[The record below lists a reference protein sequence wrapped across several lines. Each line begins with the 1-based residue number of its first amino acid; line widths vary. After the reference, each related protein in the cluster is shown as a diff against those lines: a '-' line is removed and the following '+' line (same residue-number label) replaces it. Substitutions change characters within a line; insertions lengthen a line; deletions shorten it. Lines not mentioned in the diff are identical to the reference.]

1 MNLQLT
7 HQQTSQ
13 PTYFHVDINS
23 YFATLLQQKYPE
35 LRGKPLGVV
44 KDKGRTCLI
53 ATSKEAKKFGIK
65 TGSMLKEARQLYPN
79 IIVQPA
85 EFDYYLE
92 ATRKLKQIFL
102 NIVPDVYIYSLDEAF
117 LNVGEC
123 QKYLYPNF
131 YQLAKSIQS
140 SIYDELGEW
149 VTCNIGIAR
158 NRFLAKMASEVAPP
172 ASINWINEDNEEVL
186 LSTTKF
192 KDVCGIG
199 FALEKKL
206 HMMGITNLFQI
217 RLMPYEELRN
227 VFGDVWAT
235 ELTTMAWGEEPS
247 LLRQLDRDQPHM
259 KSVGRSITGYKLCDN
274 EEHIQAVL
282 YNLTAEVTAKVRN
295 MELAG
300 RQVSI
305 YLRGDND
312 QRWGN
317 FVTLKQPIRHTSEMF
332 HIIYDQMY
340 QKWTRNFKVIK
351 FAVRLSLLTPM
362 NQEPLLPDW
371 QRQNRLWNAI
381 DKVNQKYGDYTLRS
395 GLMKKKDIIYPEV
408 TGFLGDAKYLG
419 LR

>member
-1 MNLQLT
+1 MNR
-7 HQQTSQ
+7 Q
-13 PTYFHVDINS
+13 PTNQHTANYFHVDINS

-53 ATSKEAKKFGIK
+53 ATSKEAKQYGIK
-65 TGSMLKEARQLYPN
+65 TGSVLRDAKKLYPN
-79 IIVQPA
+79 IIVKPA
-85 EFDYYLE
+85 EFDYYLGE
-92 ATRKLKQIFL
+92 TRKLRQLFL
-102 NIVPDVYIYSLDEAF
+102 SIVPNVYIYSLDEAF
-117 LNVGEC
+117 LNIGEC
-123 QKYLYPNF
+123 TKYLYPDIH
-131 YQLAKSIQS
+131 QLAKDIQQN
-140 SIYDELGEW
+140 IHDALGEW

-172 ASINWINEDNEEVL
+172 ASIHVVNKENEEL
-186 LSTTKF
+186 LLATTEF
-192 KDVCGIG
+192 KDVCGVG
-199 FALEKKL
+199 FALERKL
-206 HMMGITNLFQI
+206 HMMGVTNLFQL
-217 RLMPYEELRN
+217 RLIPFEELRN
-227 VFGDVWAT
+227 IFGDVWAP
-235 ELTTMAWGEEPS
+235 ELTNMSWGEEPS
-247 LLRQLDRDQPHM
+247 MLKLLDREQPHM

-274 EEHIQAVL
+274 EDHIKAVL
-282 YNLTAEVTAKVRN
+282 YNLTAEVTAKVRK

-332 HIIYDQMY
+332 HLLYDQMY
-340 QKWTRNFKVIK
+340 QKWNRNFKVIK

-362 NQEPLLPDW
+362 NQEPLLPQW
-371 QRQNRLWNAI
+371 QRQNNLWKAV
-381 DKVNQKYGDYTLRS
+381 DKLNSKYGDYTLRS
-395 GLMKKKDIIYPEV
+395 GLMKKEDIIYPEV